1 VDVRD
6 GIVQSPLNLNVDGR
20 FRCTPEYIRD
30 LNKHETSFEVSLV
43 RVALIFWPSFQPSV
57 LSLFFSLFSFKIPP
71 QIKPLG
77 SKLCLT
83 SSQEARW
90 RDYELIF
97 SDGTKSFVA
106 AECWRER
113 PEPSLPYAKYMSCL
127 RDAIDRYEGKLAS
140 PFGIRGA
147 G

>member
-1 VDVRD
+1 M
-6 GIVQSPLNLNVDGR
+6 
-20 FRCTPEYIRD
+20 
-30 LNKHETSFEVSLV
+30 
-43 RVALIFWPSFQPSV
+43 
-57 LSLFFSLFSFKIPP
+57 
-71 QIKPLG
+71 
-77 SKLCLT
+77 T

-106 AECWRER
+106 AERRRER
-113 PEPSLPYAKYMSCL
+113 PPFGIPEPSLPYAKYMSCV
-127 RDAIDRYEGKLAS
+127 RDAIGRYEREVAS